1 MTLVIHTSPERPKR
15 QCGECTLCCKLLPVR
30 SLDKG
35 AGERCKHQ
43 SHARGCKVYANLA
56 RVSPECRLWSCR
68 WLVND
73 DTADLRRPD
82 RSHYVLDIMP
92 DFVTL
97 RDEAGQAQHV
107 QVIQIWVDPNFPD
120 AHRDPALRAYLERRA
135 QENIIGLVRW
145 DNEKAIALFPPALSS
160 DGQWHEKGSN
170 FRMEAH
176 SVEEVVH
183 ALAERALGSA
193 SGLSKDDE

>member
-1 MTLVIHTSPERPKR
+1 MTLVIETTPGRPGR

-43 SHARGCKVYANLA
+43 SHARGCKVYATLG

-73 DTADLRRPD
+73 DAGDLRRPD

-92 DFVTL
+92 EYVT
-97 RDEAGQAQHV
+97 HV
-107 QVIQIWVDPNFPD
+107 DGDGLKTPIPVVQIWVDPSHPD
-120 AHRDPALRAYLERRA
+120 AHRDPALRAWLQRRSLA
-135 QENIIGLVRW
+135 EGVAGLIRYSDTAGLV
-145 DNEKAIALFPPALSS
+145 IFPPNLTG
-160 DGQWHEKGSN
+160 DGQWHEQRSN
-170 FRMEAH
+170 LSGPTH
-176 SVEEVVH
+176 SIADV
-183 ALAERALGSA
+183 ARTLGT
-193 SGLSKDDE
+193 GKVC